1 MQSLEAKGCGKLA
14 DKETAV
20 RDISRGRDG
29 ARLSQ
34 LGARR
39 RTADQRQRAVP
50 NGAARKSTSTDHSRL
65 RTTILPRKLRNKTS
79 AKTISAVK
87 KLRNSLTAHRAAKKS
102 SARSPKK
109 NAASSKTRSRKK
121 PTGFHGGSYVTPK
134 GNVSIGIPAFWTLR
148 QTNDDLEV
156 ESPSRKTSVIV
167 TAFQRENGVA
177 RLDAR
182 QYLEHFLQSASMKG
196 RPDGGESGPSR
207 AQSRFRDPEG
217 DHWQIEVLTNGDTL
231 LLATLN
237 SSLPPRSQEP
247 RVGAEILRTIRLNGK

>member
-1 MQSLEAKGCGKLA
+1 
-14 DKETAV
+14 V
-20 RDISRGRDG
+20 RVSRGRDG
-29 ARLSQ
+29 ARLIYAC
-34 LGARR
+34 GRR
-39 RTADQRQRAVP
+39 QTVSPANFHEHLHIVHHF
-50 NGAARKSTSTDHSRL
+50 NL
-65 RTTILPRKLRNKTS
+65 RTTILPRKIKNKTS

-87 KLRNSLTAHRAAKKS
+87 KLRNSLTAGSAAKKS
-102 SARSPKK
+102 SAKSPKK
-109 NAASSKTRSRKK
+109 NAASSKTSSRKNAG
-121 PTGFHGGSYVTPK
+121 GFHGGSYVTPK
-134 GNVSIGIPAFWTLR
+134 GNVTIGIPAFWTLR

-182 QYLEHFLQSASMKG
+182 EYLEHFLHSASMTG
-196 RPDGGESGPSR
+196 RPNGGKSGPSR

-247 RVGAEILRTIRLNGK
+247 RVGAEILRTIRINGE

>member
-1 MQSLEAKGCGKLA
+1 M
-14 DKETAV
+14 
-20 RDISRGRDG
+20 
-29 ARLSQ
+29 
-34 LGARR
+34 
-39 RTADQRQRAVP
+39 
-50 NGAARKSTSTDHSRL
+50 
-65 RTTILPRKLRNKTS
+65 PRKLKNKTS

-102 SARSPKK
+102 SAQTPKK
-109 NAASSKTRSRKK
+109 NTASSKTGTRKK
-121 PTGFHGGSYVTPK
+121 TGGFHGGSYVTPK

-156 ESPSRKTSVIV
+156 ESPSRKTSVVV
-167 TAFQRENGVA
+167 TAFQRENDVA
-177 RLDAR
+177 KLDAR

-196 RPDGGESGPSR
+196 RADAGKSGPAH

-247 RVGAEILRTIRLNGK
+247 RVGAEILATIRINGR

>member
-1 MQSLEAKGCGKLA
+1 
-14 DKETAV
+14 
-20 RDISRGRDG
+20 
-29 ARLSQ
+29 
-34 LGARR
+34 
-39 RTADQRQRAVP
+39 
-50 NGAARKSTSTDHSRL
+50 
-65 RTTILPRKLRNKTS
+65 LPRILKIKTS
-79 AKTISAVK
+79 AKTIRVVK
-87 KLRNSLTAHRAAKKS
+87 RLRNSLTAHRAAKKS

-109 NAASSKTRSRKK
+109 NAASSNARKK
-121 PTGFHGGSYVTPK
+121 AGGFHGGSYVTPK

-156 ESPSRKTSVIV
+156 ESPSRKTSVVV

-177 RLDAR
+177 KLDAR

-196 RPDGGESGPSR
+196 RPDGGKTGPAR

-247 RVGAEILRTIRLNGK
+247 RVGAEILRTITINGK

>member
-1 MQSLEAKGCGKLA
+1 
-14 DKETAV
+14 
-20 RDISRGRDG
+20 
-29 ARLSQ
+29 
-34 LGARR
+34 
-39 RTADQRQRAVP
+39 
-50 NGAARKSTSTDHSRL
+50 
-65 RTTILPRKLRNKTS
+65 TTILPRKLRNKTS

-167 TAFQRENGVA
+167 TAFQRENGGA
-177 RLDAR
+177 KLDAR

-196 RPDGGESGPSR
+196 RADARGKSGPAH
-207 AQSRFRDPEG
+207 AQSRFRDLEG

-237 SSLPPRSQEP
+237 SSLHRARKSRGWAPKFCGPSPSMGSSFGWKRGP
-247 RVGAEILRTIRLNGK
+247 DAETIAFNPAKLR